1 MRAGC
6 GLRAGRH
13 RTERKVMDTKYI
25 YRCEDSEIGI
35 FTAVYDAW
43 ASVHSHEENRIE
55 VKGTEGDNLLL
66 FAEYT
71 DVCPMEDKAE
81 KVRRSIRTRISE
93 EGYEM
98 VMKAVFSSDSEKGE
112 VIYRFLISAFKE
124 GGNAVRSYGN
134 PWTMRLFEIVR
145 NYDNEVHHLKGFL
158 RFDRIYNGI
167 YFATFSPQNNVLGE
181 LMVHFSDRLNPEN
194 FVILDEKR
202 GLAGVHAAG
211 KDWFLYRP
219 TRVEIKRLLTNASGD
234 DRYAGLW
241 RIFHKCIAIE
251 SRKNPT
257 LQRNN
262 LPLRFRP
269 FMTEFRKD
277 AKAEIFSEKT

>member
-1 MRAGC
+1 
-6 GLRAGRH
+6 
-13 RTERKVMDTKYI
+13 MDTKYI

-55 VKGTEGDNLLL
+55 VKGTDGDNLLL
-66 FAEYT
+66 FAEYI
-71 DVCPMEDKAE
+71 DVCPMEEKAE

-93 EGYEM
+93 EAYEM

-112 VIYRFLISAFKE
+112 VIYRFLISAFRE
-124 GGNAVRSYGN
+124 GKHAGRSYGN

-158 RFDRIYNGI
+158 RFDRIYDGL
-167 YFATFSPQNNVLGE
+167 YFALFSPKNNVLGE
-181 LMVHFSDRLNPEN
+181 LMVHFADRLNPEN
-194 FVILDEKR
+194 FVIFDEKR
-202 GLAGVHAAG
+202 ELAGVHAAG
-211 KDWFLYRP
+211 KEWVLYRP
-219 TRVEIKRLLTNASGD
+219 TVEEAKRLLAASSGE
-234 DRYAGLW
+234 DRFAGLW

-251 SRKNPT
+251 SRENLA

-269 FMTEFRKD
+269 YMTEFQGES
-277 AKAEIFSEKT
+277 KAEAK